1 MEDNKEVME
10 EIVDSEEVIL
20 DAEPLEMI
28 DEDVKEEVAADESN
42 KPEET
47 KTEDEKVDEEPKK
60 KTNKA
65 LWITLLSILLVIDVA
80 FLIIYII
87 GIDKVLGFIK

>member
-10 EIVDSEEVIL
+10 EIIDSEEVML
-20 DAEPLEMI
+20 DVEPLEMI
-28 DEDVKEEVAADESN
+28 DEDVKEEMATDESN
-42 KPEET
+42 KPEEI
-47 KTEDEKVDEEPKK
+47 KTEEEKVDEEPKK
-60 KTNKA
+60 KTNKV